1 MKSGK
6 EADRYRTLTGGV
18 EAALTTKELFLEDT
32 NGDWVGLAPSTFLAV
47 STEEVRDDDTSA
59 CAAISPPFPY
69 PSSSSSSSFF
79 FCVCTPLPH
88 KYDSDRLQL
97 SPTINKKQGRE

>member
-6 EADRYRTLTGGV
+6 EADRYHTLTGGV

-59 CAAISPPFPY
+59 CAAISPPFPC
-69 PSSSSSSSFF
+69 PSSSSSSSFS
-79 FCVCTPLPH
+79 FCVFVCACPYYHTSMTLI
-88 KYDSDRLQL
+88 DCSSRL
-97 SPTINKKQGRE
+97 E